1 MDLDTKLIFE
11 AYKLI
16 NELDIGTDWAGR
28 PSPTIRQKI
37 KTAPGGGYLIG
48 SIAKSLNISLED
60 AADKL
65 TAAIFPRLFKQKSSV
80 INGREVGYIT
90 PSRNEDQFRLAI
102 KNAIGL
108 ALKDLKI
115 ENPELQV
122 PGSDALKGYTAR
134 VIANLGDFYRDYA
147 VGEKGVIAPV
157 KGVKKIKDA
166 VKKADAPAGTG
177 QPEEQP
183 EAPATDVTYVRSM
196 ARFIP
201 DFQKVFVELPD
212 EITVP
217 IDSDLYETEEF
228 NSALRDAI
236 MQAYDTKTAS
246 DKEFITTFV
255 DSLKFKNAYVKS
267 DSKKEK
273 EGEGTGEV
281 STIETDD
288 AETPTDILKDLGA
301 WEPDVGFDDF
311 DRYSTT

>member
-1 MDLDTKLIFE
+1 MDNDSKLIFE

-16 NELDIGTDWAGR
+16 NELDVGTDWAGG
-28 PSPTIRQKI
+28 PSSPIRKKI
-37 KTAPGGGYLIG
+37 SSAPGGGYLIG

-65 TAAIFPRLFKQKSSV
+65 TAAIFPRLFKQKPGV
-80 INGREVGYIT
+80 INGKEVGYIN

-115 ENPELQV
+115 QHPELQV

-147 VGEKGVIAPV
+147 MGEKGVVAPV
-157 KGVKKIKDA
+157 KGVKKVKVA
-166 VKKADAPAGTG
+166 VKQAETN
-177 QPEEQP
+177 QPPVQTS
-183 EAPATDVTYVRSM
+183 EAPVETKYVRGM

-217 IDSDLYETEEF
+217 HGKELYDTEEF
-228 NSALRDAI
+228 KSALRDAI
-236 MQAYDTKTAS
+236 LQAYDDKTAN
-246 DKEFITTFV
+246 DKEFTNDFI
-255 DSLKFKNAYVKS
+255 DSLKYKNAYIKS
-267 DSKKEK
+267 DEKKEK
-273 EGEGTGEV
+273 EGEGSGEI
-281 STIETDD
+281 STIEADD
-288 AETPTDILKDLGA
+288 YDDPVDILKDLGTWDQA
-301 WEPDVGFDDF
+301 TGFDEF
-311 DRYSTT
+311 DKYSTV

>member
-1 MDLDTKLIFE
+1 MDRDSKLIFE
-11 AYKLI
+11 AYRLV
-16 NELDIGTDWAGR
+16 NELDIGTDWAGG
-28 PSPTIRQKI
+28 PSQVIRKKI
-37 KTAPGGGYLIG
+37 STAPGGGYLIG

-65 TAAIFPRLFKQKSSV
+65 TAAIFPRLFKQKPGI
-80 INGREVGYIT
+80 INGKEVGYIN

-102 KNAIGL
+102 KTAIGL

-115 ENPELQV
+115 QHPELQV

-134 VIANLGDFYRDYA
+134 VIANLGDFYRDYTA
-147 VGEKGVIAPV
+147 GEKGVIAPV
-157 KGVKKIKDA
+157 KSVKAVKDA
-166 VKKADAPAGTG
+166 VKNAESSKETS
-177 QPEEQP
+177 QPET
-183 EAPATDVTYVRSM
+183 APTETTYVRSM

-212 EITVP
+212 EITVSS
-217 IDSDLYETEEF
+217 DRDLYDSEEF
-228 NSALRDAI
+228 GAALRDAI
-236 MQAYDTKTAS
+236 MQAYDVKTAS
-246 DKEFITTFV
+246 DKEFVTTFV
-255 DSLKFKNAYVKS
+255 DSLKYKNAYVKS

-273 EGEGTGEV
+273 EGEGSGEI

-288 AETPTDILKDLGA
+288 SETPTDILKDLGA